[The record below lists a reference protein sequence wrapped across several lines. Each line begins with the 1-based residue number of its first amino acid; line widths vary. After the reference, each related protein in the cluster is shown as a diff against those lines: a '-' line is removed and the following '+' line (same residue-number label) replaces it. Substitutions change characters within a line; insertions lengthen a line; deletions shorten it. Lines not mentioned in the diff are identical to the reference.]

1 MPKVVEAR
9 SGDTLCTLAIAN
21 GFLNCDPLRSEGA
34 NAALVKELEKRPLRK
49 GDKVTIPDIKKNKHD
64 KGTDKKHP
72 FKRKGVPPPSLRFVD
87 DQKKPKYQDDRT
99 IDDFLNVSNYVC
111 NKTGADGTKAF
122 PTAYGHNADAA
133 QDPDSFKI
141 EAVDPGASADEI
153 EVELMALK
161 PVYKADGSIEKHEAF
176 TDADASKRKIKVKC
190 KKLDAKLKGYRSR
203 YLRLVTDEA
212 DLKELSG
219 DPVKADGTA
228 QGLFTSDMADGT
240 EANDV
245 YEILDQVVQAKYVI
259 QGCKASDKCT
269 LYATLPVGN
278 PANERRIRLCFHVFR
293 STVGGAPVGGLTD
306 KILRRRTFKW
316 YRRTFAQA
324 EMAPKLVDPK
334 IEYIDPP
341 AADMIVISDVHGSPA
356 AGGST
361 MSFCLGEPPS
371 AGAIA
376 GAAALGALGGGAV
389 GAAAGAGIGHA
400 AGGDAAKG
408 AAIGAAVG
416 AVAGGVTAAIIAAS
430 MKEEVKV
437 SLTAGQTPLEI
448 AKAII
453 AALPKDYKGEAHCN
467 PTAFNRAPNNPGS
480 GDVHGSV
487 DLIISRTD
495 GKRVIIRKEATDDAA
510 ATILVV
516 RLDLAAVD
524 QDHPDP
530 AIIAASADFRRV
542 LRAAPG
548 EDDRMDCY
556 VISRFKRDS
565 LRGRAFVAAP
575 DLPADYRP
583 TKPLRWCNVMACDST
598 SGPVMDGS
606 DNLPFT
612 YPHES
617 GHVMFDAFHTRSDS
631 PAGTNPLG
639 PTELMTGTGTSE
651 TNSVTA
657 SKRICDTPLSV
668 TYAAFTPPSVPPAPA
683 PPVGDAMFI
692 NISAV
697 ARLRAISGPVTEN
710 WS

>member
-21 GFLNCDPLRSEGA
+21 GFLNCDPLRGDGA
-34 NAALVKELEKRPLRK
+34 NAALLKELEKRPLQK

-111 NKTGADGTKAF
+111 NKTGADGLKAF

-133 QDPDSFKI
+133 HDPDSFKI

-161 PVYKADGSIEKHEAF
+161 PVYKADGSIEKHEPF
-176 TDADASKRKIKVKC
+176 TDADAAKRKLKVKC

-219 DPVKADGTA
+219 DPIKADGTA

-240 EANDV
+240 EAKDAC
-245 YEILDQVVQAKYVI
+245 EILDQAVQAKYVI

-278 PANERRIRLCFHVFR
+278 PANEKRIRLCFHVFR
-293 STVGGAPVGGLTD
+293 STVGGAPVGGMTD

-316 YRRTFAQA
+316 YRRSFAQA

-361 MSFCLGEPPS
+361 MSFILGDPPS

-416 AVAGGVTAAIIAAS
+416 AVAGGVAAAIIAAS
-430 MKEEVKV
+430 MKDEVKV
-437 SLTAGQTPLEI
+437 TLSSGQTPLEI
-448 AKAII
+448 ARAII
-453 AALPKDYKGEAHCN
+453 AALPKEYKGHAYPN
-467 PTAFNRAPNNPGS
+467 PTAFDKAVNNPGS
-480 GDVHGSV
+480 GDSHGSV
-487 DLIISRTD
+487 DLIISRND
-495 GKRVIIRKEATDDAA
+495 GKRIIIRKETTDDAN
-510 ATILVV
+510 ATISVV
-516 RLDLAAVD
+516 RLDLASVED
-524 QDHPDP
+524 DTPDP
-530 AIIAASADFRRV
+530 AFALGSPDMRRV
-542 LRAAPG
+542 IRAAPG
-548 EDDRMDCY
+548 TDDRMDCY
-556 VISRFKRDS
+556 IIDEFKGHS
-565 LRGRAFVAAP
+565 LRGIAFMLML
-575 DLPADYRP
+575 DLPDDYRP
-583 TKPLRWCNVMACDST
+583 RAPLRWACIMACNTT
-598 SGPVMDGS
+598 SGPVMDAS

-617 GHVMFDAFHTRSDS
+617 GHVMFETFHTAKDN
-631 PAGTNPLG
+631 PVGVNPLG
-639 PTELMTGTGTSE
+639 ATELMTGVGTSE
-651 TNSVTA
+651 SNAVDA
-657 SKRICDTPLSV
+657 SKRICDTPLKIW
-668 TYAAFTPPSVPPAPA
+668 YACFEPHTPPAAP
-683 PPVGDAMFI
+683 PPVGKTGWYHD
-692 NISAV
+692 SAV
-697 ARLRAISGPVTEN
+697 ARLRTISGPVTEN